1 MSQGKRMR
9 TEDTAT
15 SKKGRKDNK
24 ALDTFFKLIA
34 FAYVVITIIFYI
46 AILKLNLLPGWV
58 ITIFT
63 IAEIVFTLAMVIGL
77 VKRHKTYKLTII
89 SLIIILFV
97 SGIYIYVTNYAL
109 ATISFLGDVFQET
122 KETDEYYLI
131 VRKDSSYAKI
141 EDIKDKNVYFFQ
153 VVDDVKSEVTKKV
166 RVALVNQEN
175 LLDLGNKLI
184 GKNVDVILT
193 SATQYSMLGDE
204 IKNFKESTKIL
215 YTIKH
220 EIQTSTKTA
229 ETGSKYSV
237 KSGKFNVYI
246 SGIDTSGNISN
257 VSRSDANILMS
268 VNTNTHEAL
277 LTSIPRDYYVTL
289 HSYGAKDKL
298 THSGIY
304 GINETVKTA
313 EDLLDTD
320 INYYVR
326 VNFTTV
332 IKLVD
337 KLGGIDVYSDYNFS
351 RDGYNF
357 KKGYNHINGD
367 AALVFSRE
375 RYSFA
380 SGDNQR
386 VKNQQHVIEAIMKK
400 VLNST
405 TLLTKYTDI
414 LDSLKGSFQ
423 TNIEQDDISKLVKDQ
438 INNMSS
444 WTIKSNSLTGTG
456 ASSSTYSMGSTKLYV
471 MVPNSTSVTSAKEKI
486 DEVLGE

>member
-9 TEDTAT
+9 TENTAT
-15 SKKGRKDNK
+15 SKKGRNNK

-77 VKRHKTYKLTII
+77 VKRHKTYTLTVI

>member
-9 TEDTAT
+9 TENTAT
-15 SKKGRKDNK
+15 SKKGRNNK

-141 EDIKDKNVYFFQ
+141 EDIENKNIHFFQ
-153 VVDDVKSEVTKKV
+153 VADDVKSEVTKKV
-166 RVALVNQEN
+166 RVTLVNQEN

-184 GKNVDVILT
+184 DKNVDVILI
-193 SATQYSMLGDE
+193 SATQYSMLEDE

-220 EIQTSTKTA
+220 EIQTNTKA
-229 ETGSKYSV
+229 EDAYSKYNI

-268 VNTNTHEAL
+268 INTNTHEAL

-304 GINETVKTA
+304 GVNETVKTA